1 MNRTQLLIASQPR
14 PKRRVARPGASS
26 LCFVPI
32 TASAVNDHHM
42 GPASEPPEK
51 PPTGDALRA
60 AGDAFPTAEAS
71 PAMLALARERLAAV
85 ESGRSD
91 KFSARSVSR
100 FRRRLA
106 GASGT
111 SQSLSLLIESGPKKS
126 TDGQRGAE

>member
-1 MNRTQLLIASQPR
+1 MNRTQHLIASQPR

-26 LCFVPI
+26 LCFVPN
-32 TASAVNDHHM
+32 TASAANDHQM
-42 GPASEPPEK
+42 GPGGEPPEK
-51 PPTGDALRA
+51 SLTGDALRSA
-60 AGDAFPTAEAS
+60 EDAFPTAEAS

-106 GASGT
+106 GELSALHR
-111 SQSLSLLIESGPKKS
+111 LSLLIECGREES
-126 TDGQRGAE
+126 TGDQRGVK